1 MLTPFFVPWHLCCR
15 FCLGPVA
22 AVRHYSEELS
32 ASEFDA
38 KWKAYFEDE
47 SLDSGAIRRGLN
59 DLFAHDLV
67 PEPAIL
73 EQALR
78 ACRRVNDF
86 STSVRIFEG
95 VMDKAPDATTY
106 NYVVSQLKPVIAE
119 LEVTLPEELGLQ

>member
-38 KWKAYFEDE
+38 KWKVCAAAVLSRSRSLLSFTTVSLNLDVADGLALLIRQAYFEDE

-86 STSVRIFEG
+86 ST
-95 VMDKAPDATTY
+95 
-106 NYVVSQLKPVIAE
+106 
-119 LEVTLPEELGLQ
+119 